1 MRQTWSSKKCSRFFR
16 FFTARKFFAPVSS
29 RPPPSKTHSSFGYVG
44 YGLFCDRPFLSFAAA
59 AASLTNEEQKK
70 ELEESPNKEKG
81 KERRLRRERERERKR
96 KPYRERER
104 ERGRERRELIKK
116 PNHVWGA
123 ASPCVCQQQ
132 QHQQQQQQ
140 QQQQQRQWDRKP
152 RKAELVL
159 R

>member
-81 KERRLRRERERERKR
+81 KERRLRREREREKEKAVQRK
-96 KPYRERER
+96 RER

-116 PNHVWGA
+116 PNHVWAA
-123 ASPCVCQQQ
+123 ASRCVC
-132 QHQQQQQQ
+132 QQQQ